1 MTPPTRENDAET
13 KRLRARLRGRHD
25 DCHICLKPIDYDA
38 HHLNPWAFQMD
49 HLVQFAHGGPTI
61 EANVAA
67 SHRACNRRRSDTI
80 DGITIAAAYR
90 LGIPLDPTKTAGTY
104 GQTAPSEP
112 PPCTTPDGQLC
123 NRHGGTHNPQPG
135 VHWVTRRRWW

>member
-1 MTPPTRENDAET
+1 MTTPKRENDATT
-13 KRLRARLRGRHD
+13 KRLRARLRGRRD
-25 DCHICLKPIDYDA
+25 DCHICCRPIDYDA
-38 HHLNPWAFQMD
+38 HHHAPWAFQMD
-49 HLVQFAHGGPTI
+49 HLVQVAHGGPTI

-90 LGIPLDPTKTAGTY
+90 LGIPLDPTKTGHY
-104 GQTAPSEP
+104 PGRAPTPEQ

-123 NRHGGTHNPQPG
+123 EAHSRIHNPAPG
-135 VHWVTRRRWW
+135 VTFVTSRKWW